1 MALTPA
7 ERKANQMS
15 RKTEFIDTLVATNA
29 ALTAE
34 NTKLRADLEA
44 ARAKTHKLELSVLKA
59 QIKAQG

>member
-7 ERKANQMS
+7 ERKANQMA
-15 RKTEFIDTLVATNA
+15 RKTEFIDTLIATNA

-34 NTKLRADLEA
+34 NSKLRSDLEA
-44 ARAKTHKLELSVLKA
+44 SRAKAHRLELNVLKA

>member
-15 RKTEFIDTLVATNA
+15 RKAEFIDTLVETNA

-34 NTKLRADLEA
+34 NAKLRADLEA
-44 ARAKTHKLELSVLKA
+44 ARAKTHKLELSVLRA
-59 QIKAQG
+59 QIKSQG